1 MSTEAVNAIAVVVEA
16 NPSLV
21 LVDEKK
27 FEDFYEHVR
36 SEAKA
41 MKVDLSTDKGR
52 KAIASMAHKIARTK
66 TAIDDA
72 GKKLNEESRQKI
84 NAVDEARRKIRERFD
99 ALKEEVRKPLTD
111 WEAVEEKRVQRVAE
125 IRGALSMTVKDL
137 LANQADGAAIDNHLT
152 SMDLVNFNPDTYG
165 DDAEALRELHAAVRE
180 QVSELLAKV
189 RKEEADRA
197 ELERLRAEAIE
208 RERRE
213 QERLAAEEAARV
225 AKEAEEARKAEE
237 ARLAKEAE
245 ERRAQDEAR
254 QKAEQERIEKEAKER
269 AEREAQER
277 IDAAEKAARAAEEK
291 AAREAQE
298 QIEAAKREAAEAEAA
313 RVRAEQEAERRIQE
327 ERAAREREK
336 AEQEQAEREQKEA
349 DAKRQA
355 DRDHRAKIM
364 GAAKAAIIEIGIE
377 ESQARE
383 LVLAI
388 AAGNIPNVSI
398 RF

>member
-1 MSTEAVNAIAVVVEA
+1 MSTEAANAIAVIVEA
-16 NPSLV
+16 NPALV
-21 LVDEKK
+21 LVDDKK

-41 MKVDLSTDKGR
+41 MKIDLSTDKGR

-99 ALKEEVRKPLTD
+99 VLKEEVRKPLTD
-111 WEAVEEKRVQRVAE
+111 WEAVEDARIQRVAE
-125 IRGALSMTVKDL
+125 IRGALAMTVKDL
-137 LANQADGAAIDNHLT
+137 LANQADGEAIQNHLT
-152 SMDLVNFNPDTYG
+152 SMDLIAFDAAAYG
-165 DDAEALRELHAAVRE
+165 EDAEALKELLATVRE
-180 QVSELLAKV
+180 QVAELLAKV
-189 RKEEADRA
+189 RKEESDRA

-208 RERRE
+208 RDRRE
-213 QERLAAEEAARV
+213 QERLAAEDAARR
-225 AKEAEEARKAEE
+225 AKEEEDARNAEES
-237 ARLAKEAE
+237 RLAKEAE
-245 ERRAQDEAR
+245 ERRAKEEAR
-254 QKAEQERIEKEAKER
+254 QKADQERIEREAKER

-277 IDAAEKAARAAEEK
+277 IEAAEQAARAAQEK
-291 AAREAQE
+291 AAQEAQE
-298 QIEAAKREAAEAEAA
+298 QIDAAKRAAADAEAA
-313 RVRAEQEAERRIQE
+313 RIKSEQEAERRLQE

-336 AEQEQAEREQKEA
+336 AEQERVDREQREA

-355 DRDHRAKIM
+355 DREHRAKIM

-377 ESQARE
+377 EPQARE

-388 AAGNIPNVSI
+388 TAGNIPNVSI
-398 RF
+398 KF